1 MMKNRDIVIVGLQPW
16 DIEIGSN
23 CKNIATEFAKHNRVL
38 YVNAPIDRKTYI
50 RDKEKPNV
58 KKRIDIINGAE
69 NLVEIAHN
77 LWNLYPRNIIHS
89 INWVPFT
96 GLFSIFNKSNNR
108 KFAQDIKS
116 AIQRLGFKDIILFN
130 DSDMFRSYF
139 LNEMLKP
146 DLSIYYS
153 RDNLMVHKY
162 WYKHGHI
169 LEPKLMSRNALVVAN
184 SEHLAQTAAK
194 YNTNSFNV
202 GQGCD
207 ISVFDSA
214 KEYAVPEDLAQLPR
228 PIIGYIGAV
237 LGHRLD
243 INMIREIAR
252 LRPDWSLVFVG
263 NLDADFKNSDLHSF
277 PNIHFLGL
285 KEEKLLPNYLQHFD
299 VAFNPQSINDYTIAN
314 YPRKIDEYLA
324 LGKPTVATD
333 TATMSIFR
341 DVVYLGSSA
350 EDYIRLIELAISEDS
365 PEKRQQRIAC
375 AASHTWDQS
384 VNAIYEAIYKVRPDL
399 QPR

>member
-23 CKNIATEFAKHNRVL
+23 CKNIAMEFAKHNRVL
-38 YVNAPIDRKTYI
+38 YVNAPIDRKTFL
-50 RDKEKPNV
+50 RDREKPSV
-58 KKRIDIINGAE
+58 QKRIDIIKGAE
-69 NLVEIAHN
+69 NLHEIAPN
-77 LWNLYPRNIIHS
+77 LWNLYPRGIINS

-96 GLFSIFNKSNNR
+96 GLFSLFNKANNK
-108 KFAQDIKS
+108 KFAQDIKE
-116 AIQRLGFKDIILFN
+116 AIHRLGFKNVILFN

-169 LEPKLMSRNALVVAN
+169 LEPRLMARNALVVAN
-184 SEHLAQTAAK
+184 SEHLARTAEQ
-194 YNTNSFNV
+194 YNTNAFNV

-207 ISVFDSA
+207 ISVFDSSRD
-214 KEYAVPEDLAQLPR
+214 YPIPEDLAALNR

-243 INMIREIAR
+243 ISLIRAIAQQ
-252 LRPDWSLVFVG
+252 RPDWSLVFVG
-263 NLDADFKNSDLHSF
+263 NLDADFSNSDLHSF
-277 PNIHFLGL
+277 SNIHFLGL

-299 VAFNPQSINDYTIAN
+299 VAFNPQSINDYTVAN

-333 TATMSIFR
+333 TATMSIFK
-341 DVVYLGSSA
+341 DVVYLGTSA
-350 EDYIRLIELAISEDS
+350 ADYVRLIEKAIKEDS
-365 PEKRQQRIAC
+365 PELRAKRIAC

-384 VNAIYEAIYKVRPDL
+384 VKAIYEAIYKVRPDL
-399 QPR
+399 QP